1 MCSSDLQQLPTRQYK
16 TIRLKDGDVEAL
28 ILNAPQDNDGWLLT
42 HEQAEEVKGKIVR
55 VLYDCTDEHNKAFNH
70 AAYENALYR
79 AGAFWVQEITPQKIT
94 ITVDRRSMDADS
106 TPEGNLTDYLAEKG
120 MEPERVGQL
129 VELARPI
136 IAEATEKAA
145 QERHTGVF
153 VPVEI
158 EVKNYR
164 NYREERFTFDGIRF
178 CTINGSNGVGK
189 SSLFM
194 DAMLDALYEEPR
206 EGELTGWI
214 CNAPDARSGAIKF
227 TFKLGDRLY
236 RVTRTRQKSGKAT
249 LNIAEQVEGEWV
261 DRSKEKFKDTQQEII
276 NIIGMDSLTLK
287 A

>member
-1 MCSSDLQQLPTRQYK
+1 
-16 TIRLKDGDVEAL
+16 
-28 ILNAPQDNDGWLLT
+28 
-42 HEQAEEVKGKIVR
+42 
-55 VLYDCTDEHNKAFNH
+55 
-70 AAYENALYR
+70 
-79 AGAFWVQEITPQKIT
+79 
-94 ITVDRRSMDADS
+94 MDAGS
-106 TPEGNLTDYLAEKG
+106 TPEENLESYLAEKG
-120 MEPERVGQL
+120 MEPERIGEI

-136 IAEATEKAA
+136 IAEATEKATT
-145 QERHTGVF
+145 ERRTGVF

-164 NYREERFTFDGIRF
+164 NYREERFSFEDIRF

-194 DAMLDALYEEPR
+194 DAMADALFEETR

-214 CNAPDARSGAIKF
+214 CNDPDARSGAIKF
-227 TFKLGDRLY
+227 TFRLGDSLY

-249 LNIAEQVEGEWV
+249 LNIAEFVEGEWV

-287 A
+287 ACALSCKTSTASFCRPTKRPE